1 MNDTITADP
10 QLDRFHLFYVEAIM
24 HDSSFPQINKVRPV
38 FENLSLNDFIELMEK
53 SIYSDE
59 YEVTQQFLYF
69 LLLFRDLGHLRE
81 YLNSDKIGIEIL
93 EKMVMFVYGHC
104 TMYDHST
111 EYIIDEVLSFL
122 NNDRLLALVIDSKLI
137 SRDKLLLFFI
147 LSRFDIEL
155 LNKYFKHIR
164 NINEFIDYF
173 LKLPEEVLRS
183 IISRNYHLF
192 QYIMLMMAEG
202 ESKHNV
208 SKEFFEKYRSDIE
221 LFSRLSDMVRK
232 IKVETKNGDN
242 SSNSGKPERISG
254 MPRIPF
260 LVNMLKD
267 LPDPDKAIQYFD
279 TEHVFM
285 NENEKKIV
293 LTIINDPLMKNTLKN
308 YATMLH
314 A

>member
-1 MNDTITADP
+1 MNNTIIEDP

-38 FENLSLNDFIELMEK
+38 FENLSLDDFIELMEK
-53 SIYSDE
+53 SIYSKE

-69 LLLFRDLGHLRE
+69 LLLFRNLGNLKD
-81 YLNSDKIGIEIL
+81 YLNSEKVGVEIL

-104 TMYDHST
+104 IMYDHST

-122 NNDRLLALVIDSKLI
+122 NNDRLLDLVINSQLI

-147 LSRFDIEL
+147 LSRFDIDL

-164 NINEFIDYF
+164 NVNEFIEYF
-173 LKLPEEVLRS
+173 LKLPEEILRS

-202 ESKHNV
+202 ESEHNV

-232 IKVETKNGDN
+232 IKEENTNGESFN
-242 SSNSGKPERISG
+242 PEKISG

-260 LVNMLKD
+260 LVNMIKD
-267 LPDPDKAIQYFD
+267 LPDTDKAIQYFD

-293 LTIINDPLMKNTLKN
+293 LAIINDPLMKNTLRN

-314 A
+314 T

>member
-1 MNDTITADP
+1 MNNTTADQC

-24 HDSSFPQINKVRPV
+24 HDSSFPQISRVKPI
-38 FENLSLNDFIELMEK
+38 FENISLDDFIELMEK

-69 LLLFRDLGHLRE
+69 LLLFRDIGNLKQ
-81 YLNSDKIGIEIL
+81 YLNSKRVGVEIL

-104 TMYDHST
+104 IMYDHST

-122 NNDRLLALVIDSKLI
+122 NNDRLLELVIHSKVI

-155 LNKYFKHIR
+155 LNQYFKHIR
-164 NINEFIDYF
+164 NINEFIQYF

-202 ESKHNV
+202 ESEHNV
-208 SKEFFEKYRSDIE
+208 SKEFFEKYRNDIE

-232 IKVETKNGDN
+232 IKAETVNDG
-242 SSNSGKPERISG
+242 SSIPDRISG

-267 LPDPDKAIQYFD
+267 LPSPEKAVQYFD

-285 NENEKKIV
+285 NGNEKKIV
-293 LTIINDPLMKNTLKN
+293 LAIIGDPLMKNTLKN